1 MIVSHNELV
10 AAVNKAFLGMRR
22 HCGEADVIANMVA
35 DLQMVGLHGVRHFNN
50 ASLFLNLD
58 SDCAVNITS
67 NTDSHIEVELH
78 NGSIAC
84 HLPAVLDFALEKMV
98 SSKSVTITLKQ
109 CHNRWLAFSELVR
122 LSAKGI
128 ACRAQWV
135 NGTSP
140 KRTLY
145 VLNRGRIA
153 PEVFFSDQIE
163 DNSTDYHSMTIEL
176 AVTDFDIEASSQGYA
191 IHIDGD
197 ELNRAQKTSWE
208 EGIFVEDAE
217 WEALKQTATVFLV
230 ENSERSVQ
238 GAGELV

>member
-58 SDCAVNITS
+58 SDCAVTITS
-67 NTDSHIEVELH
+67 NTDSHIGVELH

-98 SSKSVTITLKQ
+98 NSKSVTITLKQ

-145 VLNRGRIA
+145 VLNRGRVA

>member
-1 MIVSHNELV
+1 M
-10 AAVNKAFLGMRR
+10 AVLP
-22 HCGEADVIANMVA
+22 VI
-35 DLQMVGLHGVRHFNN
+35 
-50 ASLFLNLD
+50 
-58 SDCAVNITS
+58 
-67 NTDSHIEVELH
+67 
-78 NGSIAC
+78 
-84 HLPAVLDFALEKMV
+84 LPAVLDFALEKMV